1 MTTAD
6 DGTPPLSIPP
16 IVEAFDYEWPDRPL
30 KRRRGPPP
38 LPPAE
43 KRRHRVSVYLN
54 DAELAA
60 LLGWVF
66 PGQRVDGAALGV
78 RRELGRYMRDATFD
92 RLPPQIPAI
101 NREAWLEL
109 SRMAG
114 NLNRY
119 QVAIEQGHAQGMPPA
134 LVAELREQVQ
144 ALRRDLLGVHDQEL
158 PETEEIEE
166 GEA

>member
-6 DGTPPLSIPP
+6 DTPPLT
-16 IVEAFDYEWPDRPL
+16 DRPA

-38 LPPAE
+38 TPLAE

-60 LLGWVF
+60 LVARVF
-66 PGQRVDGAALGV
+66 PDADQVDGTALGV

-101 NREAWLEL
+101 NREAWTQL
-109 SRMAG
+109 SRLVG

-119 QVAIEQGHAQGMPPA
+119 QVAIEKGHALGMPP
-134 LVAELREQVQ
+134 ELIVDLRDQVQ
-144 ALRRDLLGVHDQEL
+144 TLRRELLGLRDQDE
-158 PETEEIEE
+158 PATEE
-166 GEA
+166 GDQ

>member
-6 DGTPPLSIPP
+6 DTSPLT
-16 IVEAFDYEWPDRPL
+16 DRPA

-38 LPPAE
+38 TPLAE

-60 LLGWVF
+60 LVAWVF
-66 PGQRVDGAALGV
+66 PDADQVDGTALGV

-101 NREAWLEL
+101 NREAWTEL
-109 SRMAG
+109 SRLAG

-134 LVAELREQVQ
+134 LVAALRDQVQ
-144 ALRRDLLGVHDQEL
+144 ALRRDLLGVRDDQV
-158 PETEEIEE
+158 PEEDEE
-166 GEA
+166 GDE

>member
-1 MTTAD
+1 MTTD
-6 DGTPPLSIPP
+6 DTPPLTVPP
-16 IVEAFDYEWPDRPL
+16 TAVAPEPDRPK
-30 KRRRGPPP
+30 KRRRGPAPKP
-38 LPPAE
+38 LAE

-60 LLGWVF
+60 LIAQVF
-66 PGQRVDGAALGV
+66 PGEDVDGEAQGV
-78 RRELGRYMRDATFD
+78 RQELGRHMRDATFE
-92 RLPPQIPAI
+92 RLPPMIPAI
-101 NREAWLEL
+101 NREAWMEL
-109 SRMAG
+109 SRLAG

-119 QVAIEQGHAQGMPPA
+119 QVAIEVGNAQGMPPA

-158 PETEEIEE
+158 PDEPEDEE

>member
-1 MTTAD
+1 MTAD
-6 DGTPPLSIPP
+6 EDTPPLTIPP
-16 IVEAFDYEWPDRPL
+16 ISESFEIELPDRPK

-38 LPPAE
+38 LPLAE
-43 KRRHRVSVYLN
+43 RRRHRVSVYLN

-66 PGQRVDGAALGV
+66 PGQQVDAAALGV

-101 NREAWLEL
+101 NREAWMEL
-109 SRMAG
+109 SRLAG

-119 QVAIEQGHAQGMPPA
+119 VVAIEVGNAQGMPPA
-134 LVAELREQVQ
+134 LAAELREQVQ
-144 ALRRDLLGVHDQEL
+144 ALRRELLGVNDQEL
-158 PETEEIEE
+158 PDEPEDEE
-166 GEA
+166 GDQ